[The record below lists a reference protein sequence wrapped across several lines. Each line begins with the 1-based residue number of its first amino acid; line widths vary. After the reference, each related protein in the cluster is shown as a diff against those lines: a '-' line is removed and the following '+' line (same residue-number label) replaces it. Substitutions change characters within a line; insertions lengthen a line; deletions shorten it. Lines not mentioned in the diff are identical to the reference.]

1 MPTIPEGPHKGV
13 LPEEHARCPCGGCV
27 LESQEGESIDP
38 MQPMCDKSY
47 TMSNFPESITDVLRR
62 TIIDSGVSYKAL
74 SRETG
79 VARAS
84 IQRFVDGRQSIRL
97 DMADRLAAYFGLS
110 CLGGKRKNPATLR

>member
-1 MPTIPEGPHKGV
+1 
-13 LPEEHARCPCGGCV
+13 
-27 LESQEGESIDP
+27 
-38 MQPMCDKSY
+38 
-47 TMSNFPESITDVLRR
+47 MSNFPESITDVLRR

-110 CLGGKRKNPATLR
+110 CLGDKRKNPASLR

>member
-1 MPTIPEGPHKGV
+1 MPTIPEAPHKGV
-13 LPEEHARCPCGGCV
+13 LPEEHARPPCRGCV
-27 LESQEGESIDP
+27 LEKQEGESIDP

-47 TMSNFPESITDVLRR
+47 TMSNFPVSITDVLRR

-97 DMADRLAAYFGLS
+97 DMADRLVAYFGLS
-110 CLGGKRKNPATLR
+110 CHCVKRKNPATLR